1 VGAFRH
7 GSGAFTLLEVMLVM
21 LILTIL
27 VSGLAVPL
35 ATQVAMRRHEETRR
49 ILEEAREALLG
60 FAATHGRLPCPATV
74 ASRGEESFAADGD
87 SLNGNCSRFHD
98 GFLPAA
104 AIGLSPL
111 DADGYARDGWGTEP
125 NRIRYAVFGA
135 GHLVGGVANPLTRA
149 NGMQLATLAAM
160 GDWPGYLVICGVG
173 SAASASGCGPAANQL
188 TRRAAFILLS
198 LGPNA
203 AQQPAPGSDESRNL
217 DGDAV
222 FVSHEI
228 STLPG
233 NEFDDYLTWVPVNVL
248 AARMIAAGRLP

>member
-1 VGAFRH
+1 MSAKQDA
-7 GSGAFTLLEVMLVM
+7 SPAFTLLEVMLVM
-21 LILTIL
+21 LVLAIL

-35 ATQVAMRRHEETRR
+35 AAQVAMRRQEDTRR
-49 ILEEAREALLG
+49 ILDEAREALLG
-60 FAATHGRLPCPATV
+60 FAATHGRLACPATTG
-74 ASRGEESFAADGD
+74 SRGEESFAAGGD
-87 SLNGNCSRFHD
+87 SRDGNCSNFHD

-104 AIGLSPL
+104 SIGLAPL
-111 DADGYARDGWGTEP
+111 DEDGFARDGWGTQS

-149 NGMQLATLAAM
+149 NGMQQATLAAL

-203 AQQPAPGSDESRNL
+203 MQRPGPGTDESRNL

-222 FVSHEI
+222 FVSHEL
-228 STLPG
+228 STVPG